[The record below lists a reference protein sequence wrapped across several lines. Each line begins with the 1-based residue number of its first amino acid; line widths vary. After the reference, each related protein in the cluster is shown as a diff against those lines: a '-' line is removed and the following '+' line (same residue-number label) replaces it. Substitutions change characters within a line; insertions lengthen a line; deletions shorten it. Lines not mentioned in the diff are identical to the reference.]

1 MLDAFKVCRCVCGV
15 ICCAGKLSSFTMTC
29 TDPAAA
35 AAAAA
40 IAIGA
45 PTAVTLCV
53 SGRVCP
59 DLSRALTICGQGHV
73 LQGLL
78 VRVRCEV

>member
-1 MLDAFKVCRCVCGV
+1 VLAS
-15 ICCAGKLSSFTMTC
+15 SSFTMVHRV

-45 PTAVTLCV
+45 PIAVTLCV
-53 SGRVCP
+53 SGRVSP
-59 DLSRALTICGQGHV
+59 ALGRALTICGQGRV
-73 LQGLL
+73 LQGSL